1 MDNNENIPENENWI
15 AQPIMNQIQRWTIE
29 YEIKYSIN
37 YIEISQWWMM
47 DPSIKLSSHEHV
59 HTNSDEQNG
68 DESEENEC
76 VNEYGD
82 AACLEVAKFN
92 EAVLAGDLKEEAWR

>member
-1 MDNNENIPENENWI
+1 MI
-15 AQPIMNQIQRWTIE
+15 
-29 YEIKYSIN
+29 
-37 YIEISQWWMM
+37 
-47 DPSIKLSSHEHV
+47 DPSSSHEHV

-82 AACLEVAKFN
+82 AASLEVAEFN